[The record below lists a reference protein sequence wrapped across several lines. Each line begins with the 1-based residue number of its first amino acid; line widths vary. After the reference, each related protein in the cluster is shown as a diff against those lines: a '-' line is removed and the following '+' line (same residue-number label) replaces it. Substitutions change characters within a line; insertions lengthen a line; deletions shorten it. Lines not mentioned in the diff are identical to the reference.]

1 MHSCET
7 IKGSEIWWC
16 DAQGDER
23 PVEGRGKTEIW
34 RLRTSTDMQ
43 TSMSFTLQMSSRQ
56 GGRALSEKTA
66 NVTAR
71 KVPTGRQRGEEVKS
85 KIGWASF
92 LSFVIASLAPKVVL
106 CQLLV
111 RLSIFHRRHA
121 PYGISAIDWTVDWSD
136 ISQQQHWNFMELWQ
150 FLFKLLQITELCFL
164 FITNFNSGSSESQ
177 LFDIFH
183 HLWTFECHHN
193 NVLRY

>member
-23 PVEGRGKTEIW
+23 PVEGRGKKERVRSDGCTRW
-34 RLRTSTDMQ
+34 Q
-43 TSMSFTLQMSSRQ
+43 TCMSFTPKMSSRQ

-92 LSFVIASLAPKVVL
+92 LSFVIASLAPEVVL

-111 RLSIFHRRHA
+111 RLSALILRGAMNILHRRHA
-121 PYGISAIDWTVDWSD
+121 PYGISAIDWIVDWSD

-150 FLFKLLQITELCFL
+150 FLFKLLQMAEFFSFSSQTLILDPVKVSFL
-164 FITNFNSGSSESQ
+164 MYSI
-177 LFDIFH
+177 I
-183 HLWTFECHHN
+183 
-193 NVLRY
+193 Y